1 MPKGHSPML
10 KGTLCNIPTN
20 VVNDCNAL
28 PYPVDINDIIRVK
41 LKRKLQYH
49 GCKTKFYFEIFAGFK
64 IK

>member
-1 MPKGHSPML
+1 ML
-10 KGTLCNIPTN
+10 KGTLFNIPTN

-49 GCKTKFYFEIFAGFK
+49 GYKTKFYFEIFAGFK

>member
-1 MPKGHSPML
+1 MF

-28 PYPVDINDIIRVK
+28 PRPADVNDIITVK
-41 LKRKLQYH
+41 LKRKLQYS
-49 GCKTKFYFEIFAGFK
+49 GCKTKFYFEIFAGVK

>member
-1 MPKGHSPML
+1 M
-10 KGTLCNIPTN
+10 I
-20 VVNDCNAL
+20 CNAL
-28 PYPVDINDIIRVK
+28 PYPVDINDIIRAK